1 MTDTSAADDRSRSG
15 DPDSSLDPTATGAVG
30 EPTGISAGRLA
41 VEAADL
47 RVELEQMRELAQERL
62 ASAQRAQADY
72 ENLKKRNE
80 RERSELG
87 QLITAG
93 LLGQLLP
100 LVDDLE
106 LALQADPDKDPTV
119 WMEGLRLIQGKAV
132 SALEGLGLQPIA
144 AVDQTFDPNFHE
156 GVGEVPGEDGVVVTQ
171 VQKGYLLNGH
181 VLRPSR
187 VLVGNGKPSC

>member
-15 DPDSSLDPTATGAVG
+15 DQDSSLDPAATGAVG
-30 EPTGISAGRLA
+30 EPTGISAGRLE
-41 VEAADL
+41 VEAAEL
-47 RVELEQMRELAQERL
+47 RAELEQTRELAQERL
-62 ASAQRAQADY
+62 AGAQRAQADY

-87 QLITAG
+87 QSITVG

-106 LALQADPDKDPTV
+106 LALQADPDKDPTA
-119 WMEGLRLIQGKAV
+119 WMEGLRLIQGKVV
-132 SALEGLGLQPIA
+132 SVLEGLGLQPVA
-144 AVDQTFDPNFHE
+144 AVGQPFDPHFHE
-156 GVGEVPGEDGVVVTQ
+156 GVGEVPGEAGVVVTQ